1 MGGNGL
7 AVGFCDVC
15 KIRASCCFSL
25 AAVVELDV
33 KGGIDWKGV
42 VDVGG
47 VELGRSMASTAAAM
61 VAVRFEMKSTQLEVS
76 AVVANV
82 VSGN

>member
-15 KIRASCCFSL
+15 KIRAGCCFSC
-25 AAVVELDV
+25 AVVVELV
-33 KGGIDWKGV
+33 GKGGSDWKGV

-47 VELGRSMASTAAAM
+47 VELGRSMASTAATM
-61 VAVRFEMKSTQLEVS
+61 VAVKVEMKSTRLEVS
-76 AVVANV
+76 AAD
-82 VSGN
+82 SCHH